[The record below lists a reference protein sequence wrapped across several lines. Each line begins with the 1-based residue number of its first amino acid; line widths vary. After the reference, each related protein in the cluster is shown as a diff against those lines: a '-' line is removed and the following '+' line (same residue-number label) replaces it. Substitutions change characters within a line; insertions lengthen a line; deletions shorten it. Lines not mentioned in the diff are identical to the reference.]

1 MIRMILTGMLVA
13 VLTVACSKAP
23 EQKEVI
29 RPVFAVQVGADTDK
43 SGRSFPGRAQANQE
57 VDLSFRVAG
66 PLIEL
71 PNDIVGRAYQQG
83 DVIARIDPRD
93 YEVQL
98 QDAEGRLEQGRSAE
112 KRAQGEYQR
121 ELNIYKQDP
130 GATSKTSVDRK
141 RDLRD
146 QAAGDV
152 KSLEAAVQAAKDNL
166 DYTYLK
172 APFDG
177 AITSRYVDNFQD
189 VRAKQHVVRLLDASR
204 IQIVVDIPETLISR
218 LPQVEEFWVIFD
230 AFPGRK
236 IPAELFEVGTEASLT
251 TRTYPVTLI
260 MDPPEDIEI
269 LAGMA
274 SIAVVNYRLF
284 DEQVDAVNEIA
295 LLNDLMTHDIN
306 NFNQGIMGYLELLL
320 EDEHLQ
326 DNPRKYA
333 ERALVQVRNNAG
345 LIDNMRTLAKVRT
358 ADEKDYSSQDL
369 GLAVNDAV
377 AVVERMYT
385 DRQVTVVSL
394 IPPKECFV
402 RANTFLRE
410 LFVNVLSNAVKFDQS
425 MRVRVNVSVDQESA
439 TDGEYWHIS
448 ITDHGRGIPDDRKKT
463 VFERFATGMTG
474 VKGFG
479 LGLSIVS
486 TMVDRFGGRIWVEDR
501 VPGDYTRGAIFRILL
516 PKAEAVDE

>member
-1 MIRMILTGMLVA
+1 MMRLMSMGVLVA
-13 VLTVACSKAP
+13 ALIVACSKAP

-29 RPVFAVQVGADTDK
+29 RPVFATQVGTDTDQ

-83 DVIARIDPRD
+83 GVIARIDPRD

-121 ELNIYKQDP
+121 EQNIYKQDA

-152 KSLEAAVQAAKDNL
+152 KSLEASVRAAKDNL

-177 AITSRYVDNFQD
+177 VITNRYADNFQD
-189 VRAKQHVVRLLDASR
+189 VRAKQKVVRLLDASR
-204 IQIVVDIPETLISR
+204 IQIVVDVPETLISR

-230 AFPGRK
+230 AFPERK
-236 IPAELFEVGTEASLT
+236 IPAQLFEVGTEASFT

-260 MDPPEDIEI
+260 MDPPDDIDI

-274 SIAVVNYRLF
+274 GRAYGRPKADVSTDSN
-284 DEQVDAVNEIA
+284 
-295 LLNDLMTHDIN
+295 
-306 NFNQGIMGYLELLL
+306 
-320 EDEHLQ
+320 
-326 DNPRKYA
+326 
-333 ERALVQVRNNAG
+333 ALVVA
-345 LIDNMRTLAKVRT
+345 LSAVFTPD
-358 ADEKDYSSQDL
+358 DEKQSY
-369 GLAVNDAV
+369 VW
-377 AVVERMYT
+377 VVDKDSGTVSR
-385 DRQVTVVSL
+385 RQVTLGELANNGIVVREGLETGEWVATAGVHSL
-394 IPPKECFV
+394 KQ
-402 RANTFLRE
+402 
-410 LFVNVLSNAVKFDQS
+410 DQ
-425 MRVRVNVSVDQESA
+425 RVRILDS
-439 TDGEYWHIS
+439 
-448 ITDHGRGIPDDRKKT
+448 GR
-463 VFERFATGMTG
+463 E
-474 VKGFG
+474 
-479 LGLSIVS
+479 
-486 TMVDRFGGRIWVEDR
+486 
-501 VPGDYTRGAIFRILL
+501 
-516 PKAEAVDE
+516 